1 MNAAFFA
8 SLICLAAPA
17 DSSVATSEPTSA
29 PTTAAAQADDNDD
42 DANDHGYHHNSEDHD
57 SQDHDRDRGERHEV
71 DEDDDFGFHHSH
83 HHRWHG
89 EHPSAEH
96 RPSRKAK
103 RRQREWDDLVR
114 GMGVTFLAGGD
125 LRARDDIGRLG
136 RVLGPAADPS
146 RFGTAFAI
154 QGFIALSKYA
164 RIGLDFS
171 YAGFAASGRGP
182 DRGNIEVRQTVDYHF
197 WAGGLLGEVVLP
209 VTKRVELSFGSA
221 LGAARL
227 DIRGRST
234 RMTDYSQLGT
244 DLRAIAKSETFHLE
258 APAFFA
264 KPAFGVKLKFSQH
277 IAMDMRAGVQV
288 FYVFR
293 NTLSVFGD
301 FPLNNSPAMTE
312 VLPFL
317 QLGLTFGAWA
327 R

>member
-17 DSSVATSEPTSA
+17 DSSVAASQPTLA
-29 PTTAAAQADDNDD
+29 PTTAVAEEEVSDD
-42 DANDHGYHHNSEDHD
+42 DANDHGDHHGNDHA
-57 SQDHDRDRGERHEV
+57 DRDHAEHREV
-71 DEDDDFGFHHSH
+71 DDDHDFGFHHSH

-89 EHPSAEH
+89 EEPSADH

-103 RRQREWDDLVR
+103 RRHKEWDDLVR

-136 RVLGPAADPS
+136 RLLGPAADPS
-146 RFGTAFAI
+146 RFGTAFSI
-154 QGFIALSKYA
+154 QGYMALTKYA

-171 YAGFAASGRGP
+171 YAGFSASGRGP
-182 DRGNIEVRQTVDYHF
+182 DRGNIEVRQTVDYRF
-197 WAGGLLGEVVLP
+197 WAGGLMGELVLP

-227 DIRGRST
+227 EIQGRST

-244 DLRAIAKSETFHLE
+244 DLRAIAKSETFALE

-264 KPAFGVKLKFSQH
+264 KPALGVKLKFSQH

-317 QLGLTFGAWA
+317 QLGLTFGSWA